1 MNKVDP
7 DILYALRKLTTD
19 GESQRVLGLK
29 GKYEKRTEQQF
40 ETQMQLF
47 VDEVTRVVPRTHP
60 LFELVLILAIA
71 RKVERL
77 QQEPEYIPDFEQG
90 FPAGW

>member
-40 ETQMQLF
+40 ETQMQCKRS
-47 VDEVTRVVPRTHP
+47 D
-60 LFELVLILAIA
+60 
-71 RKVERL
+71 
-77 QQEPEYIPDFEQG
+77 
-90 FPAGW
+90 